1 MHVRSLVAEF
11 NRIPLGDGLVGIEVI
26 GEFDLADL
34 PSVEDLIDGS
44 ADGSS
49 GGLLVD
55 LSRCGFIDSSGIRT
69 LLETDRNARAAGGRV
84 AIASLGPAVRR
95 VFELTGL
102 VDQLSVFDD
111 RDAALRWLADP
122 RLST

>member
-1 MHVRSLVAEF
+1 LVAEF